1 MDILNYLKQSK
12 HLWII
17 PAYGIFYMISFML
30 MEQSDV
36 KIHMIHSLADDK
48 IPFCPYFIIPYVLWY
63 FFLIGTVI
71 YFAVFC
77 PSKKEY
83 YQYLG
88 TLGVGMTLFLLIS
101 YVYPNGQHL
110 RPDLGSTGG
119 GVFISVIRFLYKIDT
134 PTNIFPS
141 MHVFNATASCIALY
155 QNERCRKN
163 KLFTVSQIILTIS
176 IVLSTMFLKQHSVA
190 DVMTALILNILCYQ
204 LFYRVL
210 PARKERLAEVLT
222 RREIC
227 TVPNLLSTLRLC
239 LAVVFFGI
247 FERYGVGEYRT
258 VLVLLILAAAATD
271 VLDGRIARSFN
282 SISQVGR
289 ILDPV
294 ADKAMQGVMI
304 AYLIPRYP
312 LAKLVLILNILCYQL
327 FYRVL
332 PARKERLAEVL
343 TRREICTVPNLL
355 STLRLCLAVVFFGI
369 FERYG
374 VGEYR
379 TVLVLLIL
387 AAAATDVLD
396 GRIARSFNSISQ
408 VGRILDPVADKAMQ
422 GVMIAYLIPRYP
434 LAKLVLIL
442 FVIKECYMTVAG
454 WKVLMETKET
464 IEAQW
469 HGKLNTAVTY
479 VVVLILLAG
488 PRLPY
493 STSNVLIGACAV
505 CMAMSLSMYA
515 AQFREMLEHQNGR
528 YQRKMQGGFSGN

>member
-119 GVFISVIRFLYKIDT
+119 GVFISVIRLLYKIDT

-312 LAKLVLILNILCYQL
+312 LAKLVLIL
-327 FYRVL
+327 
-332 PARKERLAEVL
+332 
-343 TRREICTVPNLL
+343 
-355 STLRLCLAVVFFGI
+355 
-369 FERYG
+369 
-374 VGEYR
+374 
-379 TVLVLLIL
+379 
-387 AAAATDVLD
+387 
-396 GRIARSFNSISQ
+396 
-408 VGRILDPVADKAMQ
+408 
-422 GVMIAYLIPRYP
+422 
-434 LAKLVLIL
+434 
-442 FVIKECYMTVAG
+442 FVIKECYMTVTG

-528 YQRKMQGGFSGN
+528 YQRKMQGGSVVIKRKINLRKGFPQRGDHLPFLSDCPYNRINFLEKILPFFLKFQLFIETKIFFTAKMTNERYCICVMTEI

>member
-1 MDILNYLKQSK
+1 ML
-12 HLWII
+12 
-17 PAYGIFYMISFML
+17 SFTL
-30 MEQSDV
+30 VEKSEAR
-36 KIHMIHSLADDK
+36 IHIIHSLADDR

-63 FFLIGTVI
+63 FFLIGTIV
-71 YFAVFC
+71 YFALFC
-77 PSKKEY
+77 SSKKEY
-83 YQYLG
+83 YQYIG
-88 TLGVGMTLFLLIS
+88 TLAVGMTLFILVS
-101 YVYPNGQHL
+101 YVYPNGQNL
-110 RPDLGSTGG
+110 RPDLSGES
-119 GVFISVIRFLYKIDT
+119 GVFVPAVRYLYKIDT

-141 MHVFNATASCIALY
+141 IHVFNSVASCIALF

-163 KLFTVSQIILTIS
+163 RLFTAAQTVLTVS
-176 IVLSTMFLKQHSVA
+176 IVLATMFLKQHCVS
-190 DVMTALILNILCYQ
+190 DVMTA
-204 LFYRVL
+204 
-210 PARKERLAEVLT
+210 
-222 RREIC
+222 
-227 TVPNLLSTLRLC
+227 
-239 LAVVFFGI
+239 
-247 FERYGVGEYRT
+247 
-258 VLVLLILAAAATD
+258 
-271 VLDGRIARSFN
+271 
-282 SISQVGR
+282 
-289 ILDPV
+289 
-294 ADKAMQGVMI
+294 
-304 AYLIPRYP
+304 
-312 LAKLVLILNILCYQL
+312 LILNILCYQL

>member
-1 MDILNYLKQSK
+1 
-12 HLWII
+12 
-17 PAYGIFYMISFML
+17 
-30 MEQSDV
+30 
-36 KIHMIHSLADDK
+36 MIHSLADDK

-258 VLVLLILAAAATD
+258 VLVLLILAAAATRCS
-271 VLDGRIARSFN
+271 GRQN
-282 SISQVGR
+282 CQ
-289 ILDPV
+289 IL
-294 ADKAMQGVMI
+294 
-304 AYLIPRYP
+304 
-312 LAKLVLILNILCYQL
+312 
-327 FYRVL
+327 
-332 PARKERLAEVL
+332 
-343 TRREICTVPNLL
+343 
-355 STLRLCLAVVFFGI
+355 
-369 FERYG
+369 
-374 VGEYR
+374 
-379 TVLVLLIL
+379 
-387 AAAATDVLD
+387 
-396 GRIARSFNSISQ
+396 
-408 VGRILDPVADKAMQ
+408 
-422 GVMIAYLIPRYP
+422 
-434 LAKLVLIL
+434 
-442 FVIKECYMTVAG
+442 
-454 WKVLMETKET
+454 
-464 IEAQW
+464 
-469 HGKLNTAVTY
+469 
-479 VVVLILLAG
+479 
-488 PRLPY
+488 
-493 STSNVLIGACAV
+493 
-505 CMAMSLSMYA
+505 
-515 AQFREMLEHQNGR
+515 
-528 YQRKMQGGFSGN
+528 